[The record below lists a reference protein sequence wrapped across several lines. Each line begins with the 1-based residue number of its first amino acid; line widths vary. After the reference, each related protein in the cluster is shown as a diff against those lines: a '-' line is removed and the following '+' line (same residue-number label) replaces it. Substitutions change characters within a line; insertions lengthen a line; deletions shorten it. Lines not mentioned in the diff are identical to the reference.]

1 METFLGNAVKDK
13 NDLIEER
20 TGQPLT
26 EEWMEQFRAERNALL
41 ERELQ
46 AIPHIHAAV
55 QAIHT
60 ALGGQ
65 IACASGADRIKIELQ
80 IEKVGLTPYFAGRI
94 FSGHETPRSKP
105 FPDVY
110 LAAAAA
116 LGVEPTRC
124 AVVEDSVTGVRSGI
138 DAGAT
143 VFGYAPGG
151 GGHSS
156 AAALLAAGAVQVFT
170 DMAALPALLAR

>member
-1 METFLGNAVKDK
+1 MPFFE
-13 NDLIEER
+13 
-20 TGQPLT
+20 
-26 EEWMEQFRAERNALL
+26 
-41 ERELQ
+41 
-46 AIPHIHAAV
+46 
-55 QAIHT
+55 
-60 ALGGQ
+60 
-65 IACASGADRIKIELQ
+65 
-80 IEKVGLTPYFAGRI
+80 GRV
-94 FSGHETPRSKP
+94 FSGQEVARTKP
-105 FPDVY
+105 APDVY

-116 LGVEPTRC
+116 LGAAPERC